1 MKVRISVLLL
11 ALLLIPA
18 TLHSS
23 EAVSNFPTVP
33 SIGFSSSDDSLIET
47 NSYITGLSYPEGAT
61 SGIYS
66 RTVSCTSVDDA
77 ACAESNSIFAQV
89 ILPPCSTPAT
99 DMCVDSLEL
108 SNGKGSMQ
116 GAALSYEIA
125 GTKFPA
131 SILRGVPIGGTAS
144 VWKSKDVIN
153 ASNSE
158 EYAVSVNSTFQNYQN
173 KGCTQY
179 TTAPCAFN
187 VGFRARVIPIKRV
200 QKEGTTQKCLWVES
214 QICVQGT
221 DFSGGTRAALNL
233 KMNNALTGF
242 LFGRMKNVDL
252 DLKPLSATTNLLRV
266 EADPI
271 DVPKIYA
278 YVAKSDLTKY
288 PKIVEYWKIR
298 RQQLAAQD
306 FTSSQTIDTGP
317 SPEWALNDFLAFEP
331 LVKSGDLVTSIW
343 RFGTQPG
350 FGTGSKCFDDKSKLQ
365 GLVTTNAPTYV
376 PNPPLFEKGEL
387 VYKVA
392 GAHHLADEKTVFK
405 GTYDLALR
413 SDFARCL
420 YGFSKAPV
428 QAKISIVATDGSTQD
443 VATESVYENTARQW
457 IYLTARNFTF
467 SSPTIKVKLSQ
478 ASNSTTP
485 SKSATNQ
492 ITIKC
497 LKGKTTKTVKGANPK
512 CPTGFKKK

>member
-1 MKVRISVLLL
+1 VRARIPVLLL

-18 TLHSS
+18 TLQAS
-23 EAVSNFPTVP
+23 EAASNFPTVP
-33 SIGFSSSDDSLIET
+33 SIGFSSSDDNLIET
-47 NSYITGLSYPEGAT
+47 NSFVTGYSYPEGAT
-61 SGIYS
+61 SGLYS
-66 RTVSCTSVDDA
+66 RTISCTSVDDP

-89 ILPPCSTPAT
+89 ILPPCSTTAT
-99 DMCVDSLEL
+99 EMCVDSLEL
-108 SNGKGSMQ
+108 SNSKGSMQ
-116 GAALSYEIA
+116 RAALSYEIA

-131 SILRGVPIGGTAS
+131 STLRGVPIGGTAS
-144 VWKSKDVIN
+144 VWKSNEIMN

-158 EYAVSVNSTFQNYQN
+158 EYAVSVNSTFQNFQN

-179 TTAPCAFN
+179 TTTPCAFT

-200 QKEGTTQKCLWVES
+200 QKEGIAQKCLWVES

-221 DFSGGTRAALNL
+221 DFSAGTRAALSL

-252 DLKPLSATTNLLRV
+252 DLKPLSASTNLLRV

-278 YVAKSDLTKY
+278 YVAKSELTKY

-298 RQQLAAQD
+298 RQQLASTD

-317 SPEWALNDFLAFEP
+317 SPEWALNDFLAFEA

-343 RFGTQPG
+343 RFGTQAG
-350 FGTGSKCFDDKSKLQ
+350 FGTGSKCFDDKTKLQ

-376 PNPPLFEKGEL
+376 PNPPLFDKGEL

-392 GAHHLADEKTVFK
+392 GAHHLADGTTVFK

-428 QAKISIVATDGSTQD
+428 QAKISIIATDGSTQD
-443 VATESVYENTARQW
+443 VATESVHEDSARQW
-457 IYLTARNFTF
+457 LYLIARNFTF

-478 ASNSTTP
+478 PATSTTP
-485 SKSATNQ
+485 ISNSAKQ
-492 ITIKC
+492 LAIKCVKGKVMKTIK
-497 LKGKTTKTVKGANPK
+497 GINPK
-512 CPTGFKKK
+512 CPLGYKRK

>member
-1 MKVRISVLLL
+1 
-11 ALLLIPA
+11 
-18 TLHSS
+18 
-23 EAVSNFPTVP
+23 
-33 SIGFSSSDDSLIET
+33 
-47 NSYITGLSYPEGAT
+47 
-61 SGIYS
+61 
-66 RTVSCTSVDDA
+66 
-77 ACAESNSIFAQV
+77 
-89 ILPPCSTPAT
+89 
-99 DMCVDSLEL
+99 
-108 SNGKGSMQ
+108 
-116 GAALSYEIA
+116 
-125 GTKFPA
+125 
-131 SILRGVPIGGTAS
+131 
-144 VWKSKDVIN
+144 
-153 ASNSE
+153 
-158 EYAVSVNSTFQNYQN
+158 
-173 KGCTQY
+173 
-179 TTAPCAFN
+179 
-187 VGFRARVIPIKRV
+187 
-200 QKEGTTQKCLWVES
+200 
-214 QICVQGT
+214 
-221 DFSGGTRAALNL
+221 
-233 KMNNALTGF
+233 
-242 LFGRMKNVDL
+242 
-252 DLKPLSATTNLLRV
+252 LKPLSATTNLLRV

-288 PKIVEYWKIR
+288 PKIVEYWKMR

-317 SPEWALNDFLAFEP
+317 SPEWALEDFLAFES

-343 RFGTQPG
+343 RFGTQAG

-392 GAHHLADEKTVFK
+392 GAHYLADETTVFK

-443 VATESVYENTARQW
+443 VATESVHEDAARQW

-478 ASNSTTP
+478 PGASTPTSPNSA
-485 SKSATNQ
+485 KQVAIQ
-492 ITIKC
+492 C
-497 LKGKTTKTVKGANPK
+497 VKGKVIKTVKGSNPK
-512 CPTGFKKK
+512 CPAGYKKK